1 MKTNQFYNVDFVVF
15 GQFGPCLGFKCTQKN
30 KKNQHVWKRLALWQ
44 TITHYLGRFK
54 TIEAVEAC
62 IFGFFSG
69 NSRKTMKINWIW
81 EFVLGPECIHWTI
94 TCIFSFQIIF
104 LFLFVS
110 TIFRRKRLKPTK
122 WNCLNM
128 FVYDKPFDS
137 TTTTSLQLEKH
148 KVYRGF
154 LGISMFPM
162 QNQENATNCFNCQ
175 KSSKQTHENI
185 NEPIWTSPKNMI
197 LLRNHGKNLENFLGS
212 RKHFQGIR
220 DWWRLVF
227 FVGFF
232 WSNTLFG
239 KNMENEKKV
248 NIQLNQANQL
258 PLLLTL
264 SLRS

>member
-1 MKTNQFYNVDFVVF
+1 
-15 GQFGPCLGFKCTQKN
+15 
-30 KKNQHVWKRLALWQ
+30 
-44 TITHYLGRFK
+44 
-54 TIEAVEAC
+54 
-62 IFGFFSG
+62 
-69 NSRKTMKINWIW
+69 MKINWIW

-185 NEPIWTSPKNMI
+185 NEPIWTSPTNMI
-197 LLRNHGKNLENFLGS
+197 LLRKPGKELRE
-212 RKHFQGIR
+212 
-220 DWWRLVF
+220 
-227 FVGFF
+227 FF
-232 WSNTLFG
+232 WEVENIFRELEIGEDLFFCWFFWLNTLLG

-258 PLLLTL
+258 PLLWTL